1 MIEHNI
7 TPMTRRH
14 DDDRAQ
20 ASWVRQVGRWL
31 WQGLIHVA
39 AFLLA
44 GLGFLVWLALDAWLP
59 WPLG

>member
-1 MIEHNI
+1 MIERSI
-7 TPMTRRH
+7 IPMTHRN
-14 DDDRAQ
+14 DDDRAK

-31 WQGLIHVA
+31 WQGLVNVA

-44 GLGFLVWLALDAWLP
+44 VLGFLVWLAYEAWLP